1 MTEAISGVV
10 SVASAAAIADAI
22 LTINKSNSSSLCFQT
37 LQGINLDEYLFENH
51 FLVLVGTRRCFPFH
65 CWVRFGCSVFG

>member
-1 MTEAISGVV
+1 MTEAISVAV
-10 SVASAAAIADAI
+10 SVASAAAIAVAL
-22 LTINKSNSSSLCFQT
+22 LTINTSNSSSLCFQA

-65 CWVRFGCSVFG
+65 CWVRFG